1 MCDICERASVDKGRS
16 VFRCLNQVRIHG
28 IEKKSHDRAGY
39 SHILDPERLV
49 VESVSEKYIVN
60 PASEVVQIL

>member
-1 MCDICERASVDKGRS
+1 MCDICERSSVDKGRS

-39 SHILDPERLV
+39 SHILDPEWLV
-49 VESVSEKYIVN
+49 LEGIAEKNVVN
-60 PASEVVQIL
+60 SASEVIQIL